1 MKWWDW
7 KPWSS
12 FFLILSFKLAFLF
25 SSFTLIN
32 RLFCSSSLSAIRVVS
47 SAYLRLIFLL
57 AILIPAYNSSTLA
70 FCIMCSEYKL
80 KKQGDNKQPLI
91 FKALKNWLEASK
103 HWWLLL
109 SISFFVGWSGWNPQC
124 QSLEVFPLDL
134 VRFPREDTSNLSSG
148 GWRPVSWCSNS
159 WLFQKLCRV
168 NWAPFFIVAWEF
180 SCLGFTVMPPT
191 CCCHC
196 FFSHFLHPC

>member
-1 MKWWDW
+1 MLHF
-7 KPWSS
+7 KPTFS
-12 FFLILSFKLAFLF
+12 LSF
-25 SSFTLIN
+25 FTLIKKV
-32 RLFCSSSLSAIRVVS
+32 FSSSWLSAIRVVS

-134 VRFPREDTSNLSSG
+134 VRFPREDTSNLPSG